1 MTLVGLDDLKA
12 QIQPEDFDA
21 ITGGEDEIAETCLEN
36 ARERVQAAVSSFG
49 LEYDESDS
57 VIRLAV
63 LKMAVCELY
72 SYSADWITAE
82 NYRDE
87 ASLLLR
93 PLAPEKSP
101 ESASV
106 QGSTS
111 WKGYS

>member
-1 MTLVGLDDLKA
+1 MERVGIDDIKA

-21 ITGGEDEIAETCLEN
+21 ITGGEDEIAETCLDN
-36 ARERVQAAVSSFG
+36 ARERVQAVTKSYG
-49 LEYDESDS
+49 LEYDESDA

-63 LKMAVCELY
+63 VKMTMCELY

-87 ASLLLR
+87 ASLLLK
-93 PLAPEKSP
+93 PLAPEKAP

-111 WKGYS
+111 WKGYN